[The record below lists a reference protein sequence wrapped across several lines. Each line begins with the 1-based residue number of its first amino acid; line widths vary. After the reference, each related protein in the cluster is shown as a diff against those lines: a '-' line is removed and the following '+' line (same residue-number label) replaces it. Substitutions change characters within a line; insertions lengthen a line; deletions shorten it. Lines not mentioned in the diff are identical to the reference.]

1 MTVFYLG
8 TDPVFPPPEM
18 AEPDGLLAVGG
29 DLSEKR
35 LLAAYAQGIF
45 PWYCE
50 DTPILWWCLSPRPLL
65 FPPELHIPK
74 SLRRVLNSGRF
85 RITFDSAFK
94 QVICGCARV
103 RRPEGEGTWIRPEMI
118 RAYEQ
123 LHKSGYAHSVETW
136 EGGEL
141 VGGLYGVSMGRAFF
155 GESMFHLRPNASKAA
170 FVHLVRALHKWGF
183 HFLDCQQTTAHVIRF
198 GAQEVELGAFKDYLK
213 RALQYPD
220 FRGVWINPAFRGG
233 ESKK

>member
-65 FPPELHIPK
+65 FPSELHVPK
-74 SLRRVLNSGRF
+74 SLRRVINSRRF
-85 RITFDSAFK
+85 RVTFDCAFK
-94 QVICGCARV
+94 QVICNCAGV
-103 RRPEGEGTWIRPEMI
+103 HRPDGEGTWIRPEMI
-118 RAYEQ
+118 RAYEG
-123 LHKSGYAHSVETW
+123 LHWSGYAHSVETW
-136 EGGEL
+136 DGDEL
-141 VGGLYGVSMGRAFF
+141 VGGLYGVSMGRVFF
-155 GESMFHLRPNASKAA
+155 GESMFHLCSDASKVA
-170 FVHLVRALHKWGF
+170 FVHLVWALQKWGF
-183 HFLDCQQTTAHVIRF
+183 HFLDCQQTTPHVTRF
-198 GAQEVELGAFKDYLK
+198 GAREIELL
-213 RALQYPD
+213 D
-220 FRGVWINPAFRGG
+220 FRAHLQEALNFPTCKGKWENPLN
-233 ESKK
+233 